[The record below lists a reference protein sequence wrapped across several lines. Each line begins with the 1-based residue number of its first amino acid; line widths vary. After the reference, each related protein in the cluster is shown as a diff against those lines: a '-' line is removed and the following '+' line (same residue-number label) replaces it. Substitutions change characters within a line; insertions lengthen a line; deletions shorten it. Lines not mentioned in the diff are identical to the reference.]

1 MELPEEYKRGFKNFL
16 GIKIDLSKRPLIPR
30 PETEYWVQWFIK
42 QDHKEKM
49 KCLDLFSGSG
59 CVGVAV
65 LKNIQGSICH
75 FGEIDDAFL
84 EQIKINC
91 SDIDSNRYKIIKTD
105 IFSNID
111 EKYDYILA
119 NPPYVAKSRIDEV
132 GSDVIN
138 YEPHIALFSGNDGM
152 DIINNFIDNVKD
164 YLNEGGYAIM
174 EFDPQQKDKIKEGE
188 FHKDQFG
195 EYRFVVI
202 KK

>member
-1 MELPEEYKRGFKNFL
+1 MELPEEYKRGFKDFL

-30 PETEYWVQWFIK
+30 PETEYWVQWFIN

-65 LKNIQGSICH
+65 LKNIQDSICH

-105 IFSNID
+105 IFSNIN

-119 NPPYVAKSRIDEV
+119 NPPYVAKNRISEV
-132 GSDVIN
+132 GEDVIE
-138 YEPHIALFSGNDGM
+138 YEPHIALFSGEDGM
-152 DIINNFIDNVKD
+152 KAINKFIAEVKN
-164 YLNEGGYAIM
+164 YLNDGGYAIM
-174 EFDPQQKDKIKEGE
+174 EFDPQQKGEIKEGE
-188 FHKDQFG
+188 FYKDQFG
-195 EYRFVVI
+195 EYRFVI
-202 KK
+202 IRK

>member
-1 MELPEEYKRGFKNFL
+1 MELPEEYKRGFKDFL

-65 LKNIQGSICH
+65 LKNIQDSICH

-91 SDIDSNRYKIIKTD
+91 NDIDDSRYKIIKTD
-105 IFSNID
+105 IFSNIN

-119 NPPYVAKSRIDEV
+119 NPPYVAKNRISEV
-132 GSDVIN
+132 GEDVIE
-138 YEPHIALFSGNDGM
+138 YEPHIALFSGEDGM
-152 DIINNFIDNVKD
+152 KAINKFIAEVKN
-164 YLNEGGYAIM
+164 YLNDGGYAIM
-174 EFDPQQKDKIKEGE
+174 EFDPQQKGEIKEGE
-188 FHKDQFG
+188 FYKDQFG
-195 EYRFVVI
+195 EYRFVI
-202 KK
+202 IRK

>member
-1 MELPEEYKRGFKNFL
+1 MELPEEYKRGFKDFL

-65 LKNIQGSICH
+65 LKNIQDSICH

-105 IFSNID
+105 IFQLILKVLSSDIHVFYYLIIFEHLLKKYLYNIS
-111 EKYDYILA
+111 LQ
-119 NPPYVAKSRIDEV
+119 
-132 GSDVIN
+132 
-138 YEPHIALFSGNDGM
+138 LFL
-152 DIINNFIDNVKD
+152 K
-164 YLNEGGYAIM
+164 
-174 EFDPQQKDKIKEGE
+174 
-188 FHKDQFG
+188 
-195 EYRFVVI
+195 
-202 KK
+202 

>member
-1 MELPEEYKRGFKNFL
+1 MELPEEYKRGFKDFL

-65 LKNIQGSICH
+65 LKNIQDSICH

-105 IFSNID
+105 IFSNIN

-119 NPPYVAKSRIDEV
+119 NPPYVAKNRISEV
-132 GSDVIN
+132 GEDVIE
-138 YEPHIALFSGNDGM
+138 YEPHIALFSGEDGM
-152 DIINNFIDNVKD
+152 KAINKFIAEVKN
-164 YLNEGGYAIM
+164 YLNDGGYAIM
-174 EFDPQQKDKIKEGE
+174 EFDPQQKGEIKEGE
-188 FHKDQFG
+188 FYKDQFG
-195 EYRFVVI
+195 EYRFVI
-202 KK
+202 IRK

>member
-1 MELPEEYKRGFKNFL
+1 MELPEEYKNGFKDFL

-30 PETEYWVQWFIK
+30 PETEYWVKWFID
-42 QDHKEKM
+42 QDHKKEI

-65 LKNIQGSICH
+65 LKNIKNSICH
-75 FGEIDDAFL
+75 FGEINDSFL

-91 SDIDSNRYKIIKTD
+91 SDIDSSRYKIIKTD
-105 IFSNID
+105 IFSNIN

-119 NPPYVAKSRIDEV
+119 NPPYVAESRISEV
-132 GSDVIN
+132 GSDVIE
-138 YEPHIALFSGNDGM
+138 YEPHIALFSGDEGM
-152 DIINNFIDNVKD
+152 DTINIFIDNVKD
-164 YLNEGGYAIM
+164 YLSNGGYAIM

-195 EYRFVVI
+195 EYRFVI
-202 KK
+202 IRK

>member
-1 MELPEEYKRGFKNFL
+1 MELPEEYKRGFKDFL

-65 LKNIQGSICH
+65 LKNIQDSICH

-111 EKYDYILA
+111 EKYDYILST
-119 NPPYVAKSRIDEV
+119 PKES
-132 GSDVIN
+132 
-138 YEPHIALFSGNDGM
+138 
-152 DIINNFIDNVKD
+152 
-164 YLNEGGYAIM
+164 YLILPTYPCLN
-174 EFDPQQKDKIKEGE
+174 
-188 FHKDQFG
+188 
-195 EYRFVVI
+195 
-202 KK
+202 